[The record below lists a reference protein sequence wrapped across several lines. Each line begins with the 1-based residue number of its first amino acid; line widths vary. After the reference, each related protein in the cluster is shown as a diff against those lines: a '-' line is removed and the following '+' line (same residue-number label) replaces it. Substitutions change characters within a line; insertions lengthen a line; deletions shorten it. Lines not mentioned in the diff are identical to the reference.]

1 MSPRFLLLKPYTLMS
16 ENNSPL
22 TPLVL
27 WTMTISTGLC
37 VANLYYCQPLLHQ
50 MQTSFAATEQ
60 QVGWIPTLTQVG
72 YALGMLFFVPLGD
85 LFEKRKLIFLSTFIS
100 AICLVAMALSPNI
113 YVGIG
118 MSLLLGL
125 ATMTPQFIIPF
136 AAHLA
141 PPEKRGQILGTVMSG
156 LLIGILLART
166 VAGFLGAAFGWR
178 AMFMSAAVLL
188 FILSLLLRTLLPTDE
203 PTYKGSYASLLKSI
217 TSLVK
222 QLPTLREAMVFGA
235 MLFAAFS
242 AFWATLI
249 HLMET
254 PDFNLGARTVGLFGI
269 LGASGALA
277 APILGRWADRR
288 SRRMMIGYGIL
299 LNIIAFLI
307 FGIWGGTSLVALSL
321 GVLVMDVGIQGAHVS
336 NQTRIFALNPE
347 ARSRINT
354 AYMFAYF
361 MGGAAGSL
369 VASYAWSLHQWIGV
383 CIVALAFLSIAGLTH
398 FFNPFKLAK

>member
-1 MSPRFLLLKPYTLMS
+1 MS

-50 MQTSFAATEQ
+50 MQTSFGATEQ

-85 LFEKRKLIFLSTFIS
+85 LFEKRKLIFLSTLIS
-100 AICLVAMALSPNI
+100 AICLVAMALAPNI
-113 YVGIG
+113 YIGIV

-141 PPEKRGQILGTVMSG
+141 PPKKRGQILGTVMSG

-178 AMFMSAAVLL
+178 AMFGSAAVLL

-203 PTYKGSYASLLKSI
+203 PTYKGTYASLLKSI
-217 TSLVK
+217 TALVK
-222 QLPTLREAMVFGA
+222 ELPTLREAMVFGG

-299 LNIIAFLI
+299 LNIIAFVI
-307 FGIWGGTSLVALSL
+307 FGVWGGTSLVALSL

-369 VASYAWSLHQWIGV
+369 IASYAWSSYQWTGV
-383 CIVALAFLSIAGLTH
+383 CVAALAFLSIAGLTH
-398 FFNPFKLAK
+398 FFNPFKLAR